1 MLVLGYFYED
11 LLLVMNDSGIGNSID
26 DLGDSC
32 NTLRSDAKVPLFSV
46 ATLVDYSGAGD
57 SKQQ

>member
-26 DLGDSC
+26 ELGDSC
-32 NTLRSDAKVPLFSV
+32 NALRSDAKLP
-46 ATLVDYSGAGD
+46 
-57 SKQQ
+57 